1 MASLRDEIISKLW
14 AAHNSGKRP
23 IAIRMAHKT
32 LNEMMCNE
40 DYLMEEDD
48 IDCDENGWTFQT
60 LPIRIDS
67 WHSSPFIEVE

>member
-1 MASLRDEIISKLW
+1 MASLRDEVISKLW

-23 IAIRMAHKT
+23 IAIRIKHSSLT
-32 LNEMMCNE
+32 QEFI
-40 DYLMEEDD
+40 DD
-48 IDCDENGWTFQT
+48 SDVDGDGNGWTFQT